1 MEENKN
7 RASFKSKG
15 ANHKNHGNKKNFNKN
30 HKPFRT
36 EVRPGDGFADDD
48 RRTTQMKNEGA
59 EAFERKPGSDRNQD
73 NRRNDNHGNKGGR
86 NQNRGGRGKRPQI
99 HDGFDDIR
107 MNPRYVMVDRDES
120 DYEDDIRTE
129 VSGGGD
135 VSPGVTVG
143 RNAVRELLRSGRAVD
158 KIYVKK
164 GSREGSV
171 VVIVAEAISRGIPIV
186 EVDQN
191 KIDKIACGGN
201 HQGVVAMAAGKEY
214 CSIEDIL
221 ALAAAKGE
229 KPLIVV
235 SDGIEDPHNLGALI
249 RCAECAG
256 AHGIVIPKRR
266 AVGITPVVAK
276 CSAGAIEH
284 MAVARVTNLATAL
297 KDLKDAGVWIF
308 AAEAGGAAYYDTDF
322 DVPAAIVFGSEG
334 DGVSHLV
341 KERADFTVSIP
352 MYGLVNSLNVSTAA
366 SVVLCHAA
374 RVRHN
379 KV

>member
-7 RASFKSKG
+7 KNFSKNGGGYNKNRGGGKNNFHKKKSHPQSRGDFGESSAESVRDYASAQNGVKAEKNDRADNKPR
-15 ANHKNHGNKKNFNKN
+15 KNYGGGKKNN
-30 HKPFRT
+30 
-36 EVRPGDGFADDD
+36 
-48 RRTTQMKNEGA
+48 
-59 EAFERKPGSDRNQD
+59 
-73 NRRNDNHGNKGGR
+73 
-86 NQNRGGRGKRPQI
+86 GGRGKRPQI

-120 DYEDDIRTE
+120 DYDDDIRDDGPAVENAT
-129 VSGGGD
+129 VGGI
-135 VSPGVTVG
+135 TVG

-191 KIDKIACGGN
+191 KIDKIAGGEN

-214 CSIEDIL
+214 CTVDDIL
-221 ALAAAKGE
+221 AIAAERGE

-235 SDGIEDPHNLGALI
+235 SDGIEDPHNLGAVI

-256 AHGIVIPKRR
+256 AHGIIIPKRR

-276 CSAGAIEH
+276 CSAGAVEH

-297 KDLKDAGVWIF
+297 RDLKDAGIWIF
-308 AAEAGGAAYYDTDF
+308 AAEAGGEAYYDTDF

-334 DGVSHLV
+334 DGVSRLV
-341 KERADFTVSIP
+341 KDRSDFTVSIP
-352 MYGLVNSLNVSTAA
+352 MYGHVNSLNVSTAA

-374 RVRHN
+374 RVRHG
-379 KV
+379 KA